1 MARWPPSAL
10 SLAELQLDR
19 TASARRFF
27 HTELFVGGA
36 SMRRIFGALL
46 AVLLVPLFSLAGKR
60 VKVSKAHF
68 DMKDA
73 PNVLLITFDTT
84 RADHLSCYGY
94 VRRTSPTL
102 DSLAAHGA
110 LFENAYTAIPLTG
123 PSHISMMTS
132 LYPQQHGATINGMHM
147 STHPRPLLLAQ
158 ILHRLGYKT
167 AAFISA
173 WPLKKGITGLGPGFN
188 VYNEN
193 FSYHY
198 KVVNAARHG
207 NEVGDASR
215 RWLEKHGRSKF
226 FLWVHYF
233 DPHQPYDMHPEF
245 ANLPQEKNARIF
257 PVSAS
262 VDAGRA
268 AKIRAYDSEIAFD
281 DNDLAKTLKLLDDLG
296 VRDNTLI
303 VFVADHGESLGEHG
317 VWGHGYNIYQE
328 EMHIPMIYSYPKEI
342 PQGERISANVST
354 VDIVP
359 TVLNYIGLNF
369 KVPGQAGYSLEP
381 VISNGG
387 KNATPQPTFFL
398 TYAEPTL
405 LPPQWM
411 SLFWTWAETKR
422 DPSLTGFV
430 EGAVKVISSGG
441 NDALKVY
448 RLSDNFSQEKLL
460 PTSDVSV
467 ANISGYKENLDTWFK
482 DTNRGLE
489 PQGHLSK
496 QDLEM
501 LKSLGYANP

>member
-1 MARWPPSAL
+1 
-10 SLAELQLDR
+10 
-19 TASARRFF
+19 
-27 HTELFVGGA
+27 
-36 SMRRIFGALL
+36 MRRISGALL
-46 AVLLVPLFSLAGKR
+46 TGLLLPFVSMAGPR
-60 VKVSKAHF
+60 IKVGKAHF
-68 DMKDA
+68 DLKDA

-94 VRRTSPTL
+94 VRQTSPSI
-102 DSLAAHGA
+102 DSLAEHGV

-147 STHPRPLLLAQ
+147 STHPRPIMLAQ
-158 ILHRLGYKT
+158 ILHHLGYRT

-173 WPLKKGITGLGPGFN
+173 WPLKKGITGLGRGFN

-193 FSYHY
+193 FSYYY
-198 KVVNAARHG
+198 KVVNAARRG
-207 NEVGDASR
+207 NEVGDTSR
-215 RWLEKHGRSKF
+215 RWLEKHGQSKF

-233 DPHQPYDMHPEF
+233 DPHHPYQLHPKF
-245 ANLPQEKNARIF
+245 ANLPHEKNAKIF

-262 VDAGRA
+262 ADADRA

-303 VFVADHGESLGEHG
+303 VFVADHGESLGENG
-317 VWGHGYNIYQE
+317 IWGHGDHIYQPTV
-328 EMHIPMIYSYPKEI
+328 HVPMIYSYPKEI
-342 PQGERISANVST
+342 PQGKRIKANVST
-354 VDIVP
+354 VDILP
-359 TVLNYIGLNF
+359 TILSYVGLKF
-369 KVPGQAGYSLEP
+369 DVPGESGYSLEP
-381 VISNGG
+381 MISSGRE
-387 KNATPQPTFFL
+387 KVAPQPTFFV

-411 SLFWTWAETKR
+411 SIFWTWAETKR
-422 DPSLTGFV
+422 MPSLQGFV
-430 EGAVKVISSGG
+430 EGNIKVIRPGD
-441 NDALKVY
+441 NNALRVY
-448 RLSDNFSQEKLL
+448 RLEDGFSQEKQL
-460 PTSDVSV
+460 SSGDVKV
-467 ANISGYKENLDTWFK
+467 ADLSGYREDLDTWFK

>member
-1 MARWPPSAL
+1 
-10 SLAELQLDR
+10 
-19 TASARRFF
+19 
-27 HTELFVGGA
+27 
-36 SMRRIFGALL
+36 MRRIAG
-46 AVLLVPLFSLAGKR
+46 AVLGVLLLPLFSLAGPR

-68 DMKDA
+68 DFKDA

-94 VRRTSPTL
+94 ARRTSPTI
-102 DSLAAHGA
+102 DSLAAHGV

-147 STHPRPLLLAQ
+147 STRPRPVLLAQ
-158 ILHRLGYKT
+158 ILHHLGYRT
-167 AAFISA
+167 AAFVSA
-173 WPLKKGITGLGPGFN
+173 WPLKKGITGLGRGFN

-233 DPHQPYDMHPEF
+233 DPHHPYDLHPEF
-245 ANLPQEKNARIF
+245 ANLPQERNAKIF

-262 VDAGRA
+262 VDAERA

-303 VFVADHGESLGEHG
+303 VFVADHGESLGEQG
-317 VWGHGYNIYQE
+317 IWGHGYHIYQPTVRV
-328 EMHIPMIYSYPKEI
+328 PMIYSYPKEI
-342 PQGERISANVST
+342 PQGERISTNVST
-354 VDIVP
+354 VDIMP
-359 TVLNYIGLNF
+359 TILSYVGLKF
-369 KVPGQAGYSLEP
+369 EFPGESGYSLGP
-381 VISNGG
+381 VITSGG
-387 KNATPQPTFFL
+387 KNATPRPTFFL

-411 SLFWTWAETKR
+411 SVFWTWAETKR
-422 DPSLTGFV
+422 APSLQGFV
-430 EGAVKVISSGG
+430 EGSIKVITSGD
-441 NDALKVY
+441 NNALTVY
-448 RLSDNFSQEKLL
+448 RLGDDFSREKQL
-460 PTSDVSV
+460 PSGDVNV
-467 ANISGYKENLDTWFK
+467 ASISGYKEDLDTWFQH
-482 DTNRGLE
+482 TNRGLN
-489 PQGHLSK
+489 PQGRLSK

-501 LKSLGYANP
+501 LKSLGYATP

>member
-1 MARWPPSAL
+1 
-10 SLAELQLDR
+10 
-19 TASARRFF
+19 
-27 HTELFVGGA
+27 
-36 SMRRIFGALL
+36 MRRISGALL
-46 AVLLVPLFSLAGKR
+46 AVFLLPFTLLAGPR
-60 VKVSKAHF
+60 IKVSKAHF
-68 DMKDA
+68 DLKDA

-94 VRRTSPTL
+94 VRRTSPTI
-102 DSLAAHGA
+102 DSLAKHGV

-123 PSHISMMTS
+123 PSHISMLTS

-147 STHPRPLLLAQ
+147 STHPRPVLLAQ
-158 ILHRLGYKT
+158 VLHHLGYRT

-173 WPLKKGITGLGPGFN
+173 WPLKKGITGLGRGFN

-198 KVVNAARHG
+198 KVVNSARRG

-215 RWLEKHGRSKF
+215 RWLEKHGHSKF

-233 DPHQPYDMHPEF
+233 DPHHPYDLHPQF
-245 ANLPQEKNARIF
+245 ANLPHEKNAKFF

-262 VDAGRA
+262 SDADRA

-281 DNDLAKTLKLLDDLG
+281 DNDLAKTLKLLNDLG
-296 VRDNTLI
+296 VRDDTLI

-317 VWGHGYNIYQE
+317 IWGHGYHIYQPTV
-328 EMHIPMIYSYPKEI
+328 HVPMIYSYPKEI
-342 PQGERISANVST
+342 PQGERIKANVST
-354 VDIVP
+354 VDIMP
-359 TVLNYIGLNF
+359 TVLSYVGLKFNF
-369 KVPGQAGYSLEP
+369 PGESGYNLESTISSRGKKV
-381 VISNGG
+381 NG
-387 KNATPQPTFFL
+387 QPTFFL

-411 SLFWTWAETKR
+411 SIFWTWAETKR
-422 DPSLTGFV
+422 APSLQGFV
-430 EGAVKVISSGG
+430 EGNIKVIRSADS
-441 NDALKVY
+441 NALKVY
-448 RLSDNFSQEKLL
+448 RLQDGFTQEKEL
-460 PTSDVSV
+460 PSSDVNV
-467 ANISGYKENLDTWFK
+467 ANLSGYREDLDTWYM

>member
-1 MARWPPSAL
+1 
-10 SLAELQLDR
+10 
-19 TASARRFF
+19 
-27 HTELFVGGA
+27 
-36 SMRRIFGALL
+36 MRRISGALL
-46 AVLLVPLFSLAGKR
+46 AGLLLPFVLLAGPR
-60 VKVSKAHF
+60 IKVSKAHF
-68 DMKDA
+68 DLKDA

-94 VRRTSPTL
+94 ARRTSPAI
-102 DSLAAHGA
+102 DSLAEHGV

-147 STHPRPLLLAQ
+147 STHPRPVLLAQ
-158 ILHRLGYKT
+158 VLHHLGYKT

-173 WPLKKGITGLGPGFN
+173 WPLRKGITGLGRGFN

-233 DPHQPYDMHPEF
+233 DPHHPYDLHPQF
-245 ANLPQEKNARIF
+245 ANLPQEKDAKIF

-262 VDAGRA
+262 VDADRA

-281 DNDLAKTLKLLDDLG
+281 DNDLAKTLKLLDDMG
-296 VRDNTLI
+296 VRENTLI

-317 VWGHGYNIYQE
+317 IWGHGDHIYQPTV
-328 EMHIPMIYSYPKEI
+328 HVPMIYSYPKEI
-342 PQGERISANVST
+342 PQGERIRVNVST
-354 VDIVP
+354 VDITP
-359 TVLNYIGLNF
+359 TVLSYVGLKFNF
-369 KVPGQAGYSLEP
+369 PSESGNSLEP
-381 VISNGG
+381 VIASNG
-387 KNATPQPTFFL
+387 KNSTAQPTFFL

-411 SLFWTWAETKR
+411 SMFWTWAEMKR
-422 DPSLTGFV
+422 APSLQGFV
-430 EGAVKVISSGG
+430 EGNVKVISSGD
-441 NDALKVY
+441 NKSLRVY
-448 RLSDNFSQEKLL
+448 RLGDAFSQEKEL
-460 PTSDVSV
+460 PSGDVNV
-467 ANISGYKENLDTWFK
+467 ANLSGYREDLDTWFK
-482 DTNRGLE
+482 DTNRGLT

>member
-1 MARWPPSAL
+1 
-10 SLAELQLDR
+10 
-19 TASARRFF
+19 
-27 HTELFVGGA
+27 
-36 SMRRIFGALL
+36 MRRISGAMLATLL
-46 AVLLVPLFSLAGKR
+46 LPLISSAGQR

-68 DMKDA
+68 DLKDA
-73 PNVLLITFDTT
+73 PSVLLVTFDTT

-94 VRRTSPTL
+94 FRRTSPTI
-102 DSLAAHGA
+102 DNLAAHGV

-132 LYPQQHGATINGMHM
+132 LYPQQHGAAINGMHM
-147 STHPRPLLLAQ
+147 STSPRPVLMAQ
-158 ILHRLGYKT
+158 IFHHLGYRT

-173 WPLKKGITGLGPGFN
+173 WPLKKGITGLGRGFN

-198 KVVNAARHG
+198 KMVNAARRG

-233 DPHQPYDMHPEF
+233 DPHQPYDLHPEF
-245 ANLPQEKNARIF
+245 ANLPQQKNAKIF
-257 PVSAS
+257 PVSAA
-262 VDAGRA
+262 VDADRA

-303 VFVADHGESLGEHG
+303 VFVADHGESLGENG
-317 VWGHGYNIYQE
+317 MWGHGD
-328 EMHIPMIYSYPKEI
+328 HIDQPTVHVPMIYSYPREI
-342 PQGERISANVST
+342 QQGERISTNVST
-354 VDIVP
+354 VDILP
-359 TVLNYIGLNF
+359 TILSYVGLQF
-369 KVPGQAGYSLEP
+369 KFPGESGYSLNP
-381 VISNGG
+381 VIANGG
-387 KNATPQPTFFL
+387 KNATGQPTFFL

-411 SLFWTWAETKR
+411 SMFWSWAETKR
-422 DPSLTGFV
+422 APSFRGFV
-430 EGAVKVISSGG
+430 EGDLKVITSGD

-448 RLSDNFSQEKLL
+448 RLGDAFSKEKQMAS
-460 PTSDVSV
+460 SDVGI
-467 ANISGYKENLDTWFK
+467 ANLSGYREDLDNWFK
-482 DTNRGLE
+482 ETNRGLS
-489 PQGHLSK
+489 PQGRLSK

-501 LKSLGYANP
+501 LNSLGYANP

>member
-1 MARWPPSAL
+1 
-10 SLAELQLDR
+10 
-19 TASARRFF
+19 
-27 HTELFVGGA
+27 
-36 SMRRIFGALL
+36 MRRTTGALFL
-46 AVLLVPLFSLAGKR
+46 FLFLPLVSLAGPRQKI
-60 VKVSKAHF
+60 KLHKAQF
-68 DMKDA
+68 DLKDA

-94 VRRTSPTL
+94 VRRTSPTV
-102 DSLAAHGA
+102 DNLAAHGV

-132 LYPQQHGATINGMHM
+132 LYPQQHGADINGMHM
-147 STHPRPLLLAQ
+147 STHPRPVLLAQ
-158 ILHRLGYKT
+158 IFHRLGYKT

-173 WPLKKGITGLGPGFN
+173 WPLKKGITGLGRGFN
-188 VYNEN
+188 VYNED

-198 KVVNAARHG
+198 KVVNAARRG

-215 RWLEKHGRSKF
+215 RWLEKRGRSKF

-233 DPHQPYDMHPEF
+233 DPHHPYDLHPEF
-245 ANLPQEKNARIF
+245 ANLPEEKNAKIF

-262 VDAGRA
+262 VDADRA

-303 VFVADHGESLGEHG
+303 IFVADHGESLGDDG
-317 VWGHGYNIYQE
+317 GIWGHGDHIFQPTV
-328 EMHIPMIYSYPKEI
+328 HIPMIFSYPKEI
-342 PQGERISANVST
+342 PQGGRIAANVST
-354 VDIVP
+354 VDILP
-359 TVLNYIGLNF
+359 TVLSYIGLNF
-369 KVPGQAGYSLEP
+369 KVPGQAGYSLKQM
-381 VISNGG
+381 ISSGG
-387 KNATPQPTFFL
+387 KEVTPEPTYFL

-411 SLFWTWAETKR
+411 SMFWTWAETKR

-430 EGAVKVISSGG
+430 EGSVKVISSGN
-441 NDALKVY
+441 NDTLKVY
-448 RLSDNFSQEKLL
+448 RLSDAYSKEKLL
-460 PTSDVSV
+460 PTNEVKV
-467 ANISGYKENLDTWFK
+467 ANLSGYKEDLDTWFK
-482 DTNRGLE
+482 DTNRGLD

-501 LKSLGYANP
+501 LKSLGYASP

>member
-1 MARWPPSAL
+1 MRQISGAMLSA
-10 SLAELQLDR
+10 
-19 TASARRFF
+19 
-27 HTELFVGGA
+27 
-36 SMRRIFGALL
+36 
-46 AVLLVPLFSLAGKR
+46 LLVPLISFAGQR
-60 VKVSKAHF
+60 AKVSKAHF
-68 DMKDA
+68 DLKDA
-73 PNVLLITFDTT
+73 PNVLLVTFDTT

-94 VRRTSPTL
+94 ARRTSPAI
-102 DSLAAHGA
+102 DSLAAHGV

-147 STHPRPLLLAQ
+147 SESHHPVLLAQ
-158 ILHRLGYKT
+158 VLHHLGYRT

-173 WPLKKGITGLGPGFN
+173 WPLKKSITGLGRGFN

-233 DPHQPYDMHPEF
+233 DPHHPYDLHPEF
-245 ANLPQEKNARIF
+245 GNLPQEKDAKIF
-257 PVSAS
+257 PVSPS
-262 VDAGRA
+262 VDADRA

-296 VRDNTLI
+296 VRENTLI
-303 VFVADHGESLGEHG
+303 VFVADHGEGLGENG
-317 VWGHGYNIYQE
+317 VWGHGDHIDQPAV
-328 EMHIPMIYSYPKEI
+328 HIPMIYSYPKEI
-342 PQGERISANVST
+342 PQGERISTNVST
-354 VDIVP
+354 VDILP
-359 TVLNYIGLNF
+359 TILSYVGLQF
-369 KVPGQAGYSLEP
+369 KFPGESGYSLHP
-381 VISNGG
+381 AIANGG
-387 KNATPQPTFFL
+387 KDATGQPTFFL

-411 SLFWTWAETKR
+411 TMFWTWAETKR
-422 DPSLTGFV
+422 TPSLRGFV
-430 EGAVKVISSGG
+430 EGDIKVITSGD
-441 NDALKVY
+441 NDALKIY
-448 RLSDNFSQEKLL
+448 RLGDAFSQEKQL
-460 PTSDVSV
+460 SSSNVSV
-467 ANISGYKENLDTWFK
+467 ANLSGYREDLDTWYK
-482 DTNRGLE
+482 QTNRGLN
-489 PQGHLSK
+489 PQGRLSK

>member
-1 MARWPPSAL
+1 
-10 SLAELQLDR
+10 
-19 TASARRFF
+19 
-27 HTELFVGGA
+27 
-36 SMRRIFGALL
+36 MRRTLGALL
-46 AVLLVPLFSLAGKR
+46 VLLLIPLFSIAKSR
-60 VKVSKAHF
+60 VKIKKSQF
-68 DMKDA
+68 DLKDA

-94 VRRTSPTL
+94 ERLTSPTI

-110 LFENAYTAIPLTG
+110 LFENAYTVEPLTG
-123 PSHISMMTS
+123 PSHITMMTS

-147 STHPRPLLLAQ
+147 STHPRPILLAQ
-158 ILHRLGYKT
+158 ILHHLGFKT

-173 WPLKKGITGLGPGFN
+173 WTLKKSITGLGRGFN
-188 VYNEN
+188 IYNED

-198 KVVNAARHG
+198 KLINAARRG

-215 RWLEKHGRSKF
+215 RWLDKHGHSHF

-233 DPHQPYDMHPEF
+233 DPHHPYEIHSKF
-245 ANLPQEKNARIF
+245 ANLQHEKKATIF

-262 VDAGRA
+262 ADADRA

-303 VFVADHGESLGEHG
+303 VFVADHGESLGEQG
-317 VWGHGYNIYQE
+317 IWGHGYQIYQPTV
-328 EMHIPMIYSYPKEI
+328 HVPMIFWYPKEI
-342 PQGERISANVST
+342 PQGERIKANVST
-354 VDIVP
+354 VDILP
-359 TVLNYIGLNF
+359 TILSYVGLNF
-369 KVPGQAGYSLEP
+369 KVPGESGYSLEQM
-381 VISNGG
+381 IQDGD
-387 KNATPQPTFFL
+387 KNVPARPTFFEA
-398 TYAEPTL
+398 YAEPTL

-411 SLFWTWAETKR
+411 SMFWTWAETKR

-430 EGAVKVISSGG
+430 EGNLKVISSGD
-441 NDALKVY
+441 NDDLTVY
-448 RLSDNFSQEKLL
+448 RLSDVFSKAQKV
-460 PTSDVSV
+460 PSGSV
-467 ANISGYKENLDTWFK
+467 EVAKISSYKEQLDTWFK

>member
-1 MARWPPSAL
+1 
-10 SLAELQLDR
+10 
-19 TASARRFF
+19 
-27 HTELFVGGA
+27 
-36 SMRRIFGALL
+36 MRRISGALL
-46 AVLLVPLFSLAGKR
+46 AAFLLPFVSLAGPR
-60 VKVSKAHF
+60 VKVGKAHF
-68 DMKDA
+68 DLKDA
-73 PNVLLITFDTT
+73 PNVLLVTFDTT

-94 VRRTSPTL
+94 ARRTSPTI
-102 DSLAAHGA
+102 DGLAKHGV

-132 LYPQQHGATINGMHM
+132 LYPQQHGSTINGMHM
-147 STHPRPLLLAQ
+147 STHPRPVLLAQ
-158 ILHRLGYKT
+158 VLHHLGYKT

-173 WPLKKGITGLGPGFN
+173 WPLKKGISGLGRGFN

-198 KVVNAARHG
+198 KVVNSARRG

-233 DPHQPYDMHPEF
+233 DPHHPYDLHPQF
-245 ANLPQEKNARIF
+245 ANLPQEKNAKIF

-262 VDAGRA
+262 ADADRA

-281 DNDLAKTLKLLDDLG
+281 DNDLAKTLKLLDNLG

-317 VWGHGYNIYQE
+317 IWGHGDHIYQPTV
-328 EMHIPMIYSYPKEI
+328 HVPMIYSYPKEI
-342 PQGERISANVST
+342 PQGERIRVNVST
-354 VDIVP
+354 VDITP
-359 TVLNYIGLNF
+359 TVLSYVGLQFNF
-369 KVPGQAGYSLEP
+369 PGESGNTLEP
-381 VISNGG
+381 VISSGG
-387 KNATPQPTFFL
+387 KNATAQPSFFL

-411 SLFWTWAETKR
+411 SMFWTWAETKR
-422 DPSLTGFV
+422 VPSLQGFV
-430 EGAVKVISSGG
+430 EGNIKVISSGDK
-441 NDALKVY
+441 NALRVY
-448 RLSDNFSQEKLL
+448 RLDDAFSQEKEL
-460 PTSDVSV
+460 PAGHVKV
-467 ANISGYKENLDTWFK
+467 ANLSGYREDLDTWFK
-482 DTNRGLE
+482 DTNRGLA
-489 PQGHLSK
+489 PQGRLSK